1 MWMQYKK
8 VKDVHA
14 FRQLLQDVIIWL
26 AYVVAFFGFVLT
38 FHSVKYAAQ
47 VTESLDLYF
56 STTDNPQKYAAAWVD
71 IQVQ

>member
-1 MWMQYKK
+1 MWTQYKK
-8 VKDVHA
+8 VKDVHR
-14 FRQLLQDVIIWL
+14 FRQLLWDVIIWI
-26 AYVVAFFGFVLT
+26 AYLCAFFGFVLS

-56 STTDNPQKYAAAWVD
+56 STTDNPAKNAAAWVD